1 MADRGHVTHLHHQE
15 PGVTL
20 YRGDVLATLR
30 TLPDNSVDA
39 VLADPPYSSGGAYRG
54 DRALQSTTR
63 KYVSTGARVVG
74 PAYTGDNRDQRSYL
88 AWCTLWLAEAL
99 RVARPGALVLM
110 WSDWRQLPTATDA
123 IQAGGWVWRGVV
135 PWVKPSHR
143 SRPVAGGFWNQTEY
157 FVWGSAGPM
166 RPDYTT
172 CLPGVV
178 NAAAPRADRVYI
190 TEKPREV
197 ADLAVQA
204 APPGGTV
211 LDLFTGSGTF
221 LAAARRAGR
230 TAIGVEQD
238 PDACAVAVEYL
249 ARDARRGDQTTLD
262 GTA

>member
-1 MADRGHVTHLHHQE
+1 MTHLHHQE

-20 YRGDVLATLR
+20 YRGDVLAVLR
-30 TLPDNSVDA
+30 TLPDQSVDA

-54 DRALQSTTR
+54 DRALQSITS
-63 KYVSTGARVVG
+63 KYMTTGARVVG
-74 PAYTGDNRDQRSYL
+74 PAYTGDNRDQRSFMT
-88 AWCTLWLAEAL
+88 WCALWLAEAH
-99 RVARPGALVLM
+99 RVARPGALVVM

-157 FVWGSAGPM
+157 FAWGSAGPM
-166 RPDYTT
+166 RKDYTE

-178 NAAAPRADRVYI
+178 HAAAPRADRVYI

-197 ADLAVQA
+197 ADLVVQA

-211 LDLFTGSGTF
+211 LDLFSGSGAF

-230 TAIGVEQD
+230 SVIGIDQD
-238 PDACAVAVEYL
+238 AEACRVAVEYL